1 MNKLWLI
8 LLSSLAVLAG
18 CASMPQGFSMYPTPL
33 QEGEVV
39 PANMA
44 ILLVGITGTSTVNYL
59 QFTHSA
65 MPAIN
70 AKFSEKGNGIIAIA
84 VPVGIKQ
91 LSLSTITLGDSH
103 SGYLS
108 SGMSYGYVPVRTK
121 KMDIDQPG
129 IYYIATL
136 NTNAPGQ
143 FQELPISSQMQSFRN
158 GFKSSIGKLE
168 PINFQWTN

>member
-1 MNKLWLI
+1 
-8 LLSSLAVLAG
+8 
-18 CASMPQGFSMYPTPL
+18 MYPTPL
-33 QEGEVV
+33 QEGEVI

-44 ILLVGITGTSTVNYL
+44 VILVGVTGTSTVNYL

-70 AKFSEKGNGIIAIA
+70 AKFSEKGNDIIAIA

-91 LSLSTITLGDSH
+91 LSLSTITLGGRQN
-103 SGYLS
+103 GYLP
-108 SGMSYGYVPVRTK
+108 SGMSYGYVPVRTGK
-121 KMDIDQPG
+121 IDIDKPG

-143 FQELPISSQMQSFRN
+143 FQVSPISSQIQNFHKA
-158 GFKSSIGKLE
+158 FKASIGNLE
-168 PINFQWTN
+168 PINFQWEN